1 MHLKEFNMWLFNNC
15 IVLVLFCISHAIC
28 NPVKSSAQHHHTN
41 EDHVC
46 SHKYPTVDDI
56 PHHVHL
62 EHKHHVLKRNADKNL
77 RIKVF
82 YDKSVENLPRKKKN
96 VVKRKVCCC

>member
-1 MHLKEFNMWLFNNC
+1 MKRFHITIFVAILC
-15 IVLVLFCISHAIC
+15 IDVIVCG
-28 NPVKSSAQHHHTN
+28 PVKTKSLHDN
-41 EDHVC
+41 DHVC

-56 PHHVHL
+56 PNHVHL

-82 YDKSVENLPRKKKN
+82 YDKSVENLPTKKKN
-96 VVKRKVCCC
+96 VVKRKVF

>member
-1 MHLKEFNMWLFNNC
+1 MMSFQK
-15 IVLVLFCISHAIC
+15 ISVLVILCGRLAIC
-28 NPVKSSAQHHHTN
+28 GPVTISREQKH
-41 EDHVC
+41 EGHVC

-62 EHKHHVLKRNADKNL
+62 EHKHHVMKRSADQNL

-82 YDKSVENLPRKKKN
+82 YDSSVDNLPRTKRN
-96 VVKRKVCCC
+96 VVKRKVDL